1 MSNKLYW
8 GLGILIV
15 LLIGAFVFVMDKNQI
30 AKDQSENRQLETD
43 LAEGQKKSEA
53 HNRAANTPKVIDIS
67 EIQQL
72 ETELIEVQKKIE
84 VHNKAANTPNVVDI
98 SDVKPPTAAT
108 GFKWVRHGNHWDKVK
123 VTETEPQMS
132 ISKSPLTYHAELL
145 ETYPVEALRL
155 QSEERGHWSA
165 KWIPPFPPEN
175 QEAAAIAMSYYLIIY
190 YRSTE
195 QTDTAVYQ
203 KLVDKTFELN
213 NAIMEHPVGAYRYDL
228 LNLTTPVLRKN
239 NVGVGVGPSNYSLP
253 RK

>member
-1 MSNKLYW
+1 MKKKLYW

-15 LLIGAFVFVMDKNQI
+15 LLIGAFVFVMV
-30 AKDQSENRQLETD
+30 KDQSKIQQLETE
-43 LAEGQKKSEA
+43 LVEVQKESDE
-53 HNRAANTPKVIDIS
+53 HNKAANTPKVIDIS
-67 EIQQL
+67 EIRQL
-72 ETELIEVQKKIE
+72 ETELIKIQKKIE

-123 VTETEPQMS
+123 VTETEPMMS

-190 YRSTE
+190 YRSTGE
-195 QTDTAVYQ
+195 TDTAVYQ
-203 KLVDKTFELN
+203 KLVHKILELFD
-213 NAIMEHPVGAYRYDL
+213 AIQEHPIGAYRFDL
-228 LNLTTPVLRKN
+228 HRLTTPVLKKDTVA
-239 NVGVGVGPSNYSLP
+239 VGYGPSNYSLP